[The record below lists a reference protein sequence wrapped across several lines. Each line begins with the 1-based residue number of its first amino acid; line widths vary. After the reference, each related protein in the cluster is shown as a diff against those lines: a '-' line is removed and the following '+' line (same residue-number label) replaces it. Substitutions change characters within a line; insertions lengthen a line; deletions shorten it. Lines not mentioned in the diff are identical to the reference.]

1 MSLSSEHNET
11 FFSANSIWGKY
22 GPWSIQLNFADS
34 HNRSIVAKI
43 FSGIAFTFLLKTIFI
58 DFVFLADSNR
68 I

>member
-11 FFSANSIWGKY
+11 FVSANSIWGKY

-43 FSGIAFTFLLKTIFI
+43 FQELLSHFFSKQFLSI
-58 DFVFLADSNR
+58 SSS
-68 I
+68 